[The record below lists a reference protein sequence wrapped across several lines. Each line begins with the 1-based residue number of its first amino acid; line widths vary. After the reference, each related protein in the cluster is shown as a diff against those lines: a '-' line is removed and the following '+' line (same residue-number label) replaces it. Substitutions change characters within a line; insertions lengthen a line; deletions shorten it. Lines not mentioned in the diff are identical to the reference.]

1 MKYVLGFLFEYKYYK
16 NPANIKIFS
25 NNQLIDE
32 IDLTEDI
39 NMKNITPTLKE
50 ILTYKQM
57 RKLAKL
63 ADPFLEL
70 EMSNIAPRDTPEPF
84 LFPLRDNGILQIPK
98 KVFVYT
104 LDETI
109 LQNSIKIE
117 ITNNNTNYS
126 NGFMTNCSSFIF
138 HKIFLIP
145 TYYLNIKNYN
155 LFFKRQVQI
164 TKNIP
169 DYPLIRN
176 VRNKNDHLVR
186 DIVDYNLMWPDENR
200 AVKNGQFAKRDDEI
214 NWKGWNWKGWIK
226 GGSFSLELPIIEY
239 IHEKG
244 LKMLGPRN
252 YEQLVE
258 KEKRRLSIGTSS
270 PLYFK
275 YLNLINTQNETT

>member
-50 ILTYKQM
+50 ILTHKQM
-57 RKLAKL
+57 RKLVPSITNNKL
-63 ADPFLEL
+63 PSGID
-70 EMSNIAPRDTPEPF
+70 PRDIVS
-84 LFPLRDNGILQIPK
+84 LRDTGILQIPK

-138 HKIFLIP
+138 HNIFLIP
-145 TYYLNIKNYN
+145 TYYLNIKNKKLN
-155 LFFKRQVQI
+155 
-164 TKNIP
+164 N
-169 DYPLIRN
+169 
-176 VRNKNDHLVR
+176 
-186 DIVDYNLMWPDENR
+186 
-200 AVKNGQFAKRDDEI
+200 
-214 NWKGWNWKGWIK
+214 
-226 GGSFSLELPIIEY
+226 
-239 IHEKG
+239 EK
-244 LKMLGPRN
+244 
-252 YEQLVE
+252 
-258 KEKRRLSIGTSS
+258 
-270 PLYFK
+270 
-275 YLNLINTQNETT
+275 

>member
-1 MKYVLGFLFEYKYYK
+1 MKYVLGLLFKFKYYK

-25 NNQLIDE
+25 NNHLIDE

-50 ILTYKQM
+50 VLAFNQM
-57 RKLAKL
+57 RKLANYTDTSWHK
-63 ADPFLEL
+63 EL
-70 EMSNIAPRDTPEPF
+70 HYNTMND
-84 LFPLRDNGILQIPK
+84 LKMQIPK

-126 NGFMTNCSSFIF
+126 NGFMTKWSSFIF
-138 HKIFLIP
+138 HNIFLIP

-155 LFFKRQVQI
+155 LFLERQVQI
-164 TKNIP
+164 IKNIP
-169 DYPLIRN
+169 NYPFNLTP
-176 VRNKNDHLVR
+176 
-186 DIVDYNLMWPDENR
+186 DIITQMSNHNYNLEWPNEDR
-200 AVKNGQFAKRDDEI
+200 TVKNGQFAKYDDEI
-214 NWKGWNWKGWIK
+214 NWRGWIK

-258 KEKRRLSIGTSS
+258 KEKRRLTIGTSCM
-270 PLYFK
+270 LYFK